1 MGQEISSC
9 CGGNRKSEKKRQKI
23 EMPLTKPDIDYK
35 FIGNDTESAQELY
48 PNIKKFN
55 VSDEVGMI

>member
-9 CGGNRKSEKKRQKI
+9 CGGNRKPEKKRQKVEI
-23 EMPLTKPDIDYK
+23 PLLTKSVVDLD
-35 FIGNDTESAQELY
+35 FIGNDNESAQELF
-48 PNIKKFN
+48 PTEVN